1 MHIFVWRAMP
11 SIQCALGLFHLFT
24 NETTK
29 INYQFLNMTKIL
41 VSNTKVKLTAQSP
54 LQHSHHLGMV
64 SCTPAIQMHAKLC
77 FGYVKSLD

>member
-1 MHIFVWRAMP
+1 MHIFVWQAMP
-11 SIQCALGLFHLFT
+11 AIQCALGLLHLFS

-54 LQHSHHLGMV
+54 LKRHLGMV
-64 SCTPAIQMHAKLC
+64 SCAPAIQMHAKLC